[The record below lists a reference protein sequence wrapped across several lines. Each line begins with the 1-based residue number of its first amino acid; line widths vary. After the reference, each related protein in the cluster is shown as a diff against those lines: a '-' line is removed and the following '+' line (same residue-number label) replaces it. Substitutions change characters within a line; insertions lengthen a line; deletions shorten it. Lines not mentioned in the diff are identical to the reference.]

1 MAQRKSSASTRSRRA
16 AQATARS
23 RGSSPATVDA
33 VEARE
38 SAKTTLTTAD
48 ESTADAAT
56 AGAATAGSATAGS
69 ATADSATADSAAA
82 DAPPARAETKAAGKS
97 PSARTR
103 SDARGTKAGDA
114 AVARDAQTRSAKR
127 PKGAQP
133 LKPATRPQPAKSAP
147 GRRPPGNRP
156 GKSIVNQRQTPW
168 GLIAAAVAVVL
179 FAGGVIA
186 YAVTRSSGS
195 GSSSDLKPAT
205 ATAAEIAKIPG
216 ITHKTITSRNHVT
229 GVVKYPDSPPFGG
242 DHNQY
247 WAQCTGTV
255 YDHQLAN
262 ENAVHTLEHGAI
274 WITYRPGLDQASI
287 STLTNKVLGKNYML
301 LTPYAGLKTPISL
314 QAWGYQLFVNSAN
327 DPRIDQFITDLRLN
341 PNVIPEYGASCDDP
355 QFVASKS
362 TPGHPFDG

>member
-1 MAQRKSSASTRSRRA
+1 MAQRKSSASTRSRKA

-23 RGSSPATVDA
+23 RGSSPSAVDA
-33 VEARE
+33 KE
-38 SAKTTLTTAD
+38 SAKASVT
-48 ESTADAAT
+48 TADAAPVDAAAT
-56 AGAATAGSATAGS
+56 DATSDAPTTKAATASPQTKGGARG
-69 ATADSATADSAAA
+69 AAA
-82 DAPPARAETKAAGKS
+82 RSGPDTRATKAAGT
-97 PSARTR
+97 AT
-103 SDARGTKAGDA
+103 A
-114 AVARDAQTRSAKR
+114 ARDAQTRSAKR
-127 PKGAQP
+127 PKGSQP
-133 LKPATRPQPAKSAP
+133 LKTGSRPQPAKAAP

-168 GLIAAAVAVVL
+168 GLIAAAVVVVL

-186 YAVTRSSGS
+186 YAVTRSSG
-195 GSSSDLKPAT
+195 GSNADKPAT

-216 ITHKTITSRNHVT
+216 IVHKTITSRNHVA
-229 GVVKYPDSPPFGG
+229 GVVNYGNDSPPFGG

-247 WAQCTGTV
+247 WAQCTGVV

-287 STLTNKVLGKNYML
+287 STLTNKVIGKNYML

-327 DPRIDQFITDLRLN
+327 DPRIDQFIKDLRLN

-355 QFVASKS
+355 QFQASQS
-362 TPGHPFDG
+362 TPGHPFNG